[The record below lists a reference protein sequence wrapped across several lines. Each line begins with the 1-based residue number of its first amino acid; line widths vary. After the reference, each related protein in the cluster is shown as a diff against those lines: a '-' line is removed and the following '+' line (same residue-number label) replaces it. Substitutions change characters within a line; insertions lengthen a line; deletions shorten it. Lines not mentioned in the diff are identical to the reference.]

1 MTKLLALEVPGGQ
14 YNFEPIAGMPE
25 GPRDIPNLITFGIT
39 SLFIIAT
46 LLCLFVLIW
55 AGIQWITSGGDKAG
69 IDKARKR
76 ITFAIVGLVV
86 TFSAYLI
93 LSVVGNI
100 VGVNPLDPRCGP
112 DEHFV
117 SWRGSAR
124 CEPNN

>member
-39 SLFIIAT
+39 SLFVIAT
-46 LLCLFVLIW
+46 LLCLFVIIW
-55 AGIQWITSGGDKAG
+55 AGIQWIISGGDKAG

-76 ITFAIVGLVV
+76 ITFAIVGLIV

-100 VGVNPLDPRCGP
+100 LGVNPLDPRCGP
-112 DEHFV
+112 DRHLVRIAGEKV
-117 SWRGSAR
+117 
-124 CEPNN
+124 CLPN